1 MKAAHSHTR
10 VSRSQTVGL
19 NGAKKNL
26 RTVQTIFLY
35 QTAYHYGAMDELIKY
50 FKNKGKYM
58 TCYALRR
65 RAGLR
70 NSSNGSENVNDVTV
84 SRRQKDDNQAW
95 RETGSS
101 SSANTSNGED
111 DLWFSKGELTFLM
124 ECKKQ
129 KDSSKQTSKNKQ
141 DN

>member
-1 MKAAHSHTR
+1 MYCE
-10 VSRSQTVGL
+10 GIDPDL
-19 NGAKKNL
+19 IKN
-26 RTVQTIFLY
+26 Q
-35 QTAYHYGAMDELIKY
+35 GAMDELIKY

-101 SSANTSNGED
+101 SSANTSCLFFNEED